1 MINKDS
7 KLRVS
12 LKEINPYL
20 ISLGKYEAA
29 KISVKN
35 SFQYNENNKGIENV
49 VIISEMKTIKE
60 PEFRHPIRNVELGFS
75 FIEECLKR
83 PLKPH
88 KSASIFEWDAY
99 QKWNKMSNNEKLA
112 FKINEYAES
121 LNCVLIK
128 FDLI

>member
-7 KLRVS
+7 KLRIS

-29 KISVKN
+29 EISVKN
-35 SFQYNENNKGIENV
+35 SFQYDKNGKCIEEV
-49 VIISEMKTIKE
+49 TILSEMKIAKE
-60 PEFRHPIRNVELGFS
+60 PEFRHPIRNIKLGFS

-88 KSASIFEWDAY
+88 KDASISEWNIY
-99 QKWNKMSNNEKLA
+99 QKWNKMSNNDKLE
-112 FKINEYAES
+112 FRIQQYAES
-121 LNCVLIK
+121 LNCEIIK

>member
-7 KLRVS
+7 KLRIS

-29 KISVKN
+29 EISVKN
-35 SFQYNENNKGIENV
+35 SLQYNENNKNIEDV
-49 VIISEMKTIKE
+49 IIISEMKTVKE
-60 PEFRHPIRNVELGFS
+60 PEFRHPIRNIKLGFS

-88 KSASIFEWDAY
+88 KNASISEWNIY
-99 QKWNKMSNNEKLA
+99 QKWNKMSNNDKLE
-112 FKINEYAES
+112 FRIQQYAES
-121 LNCVLIK
+121 LNCEIIK